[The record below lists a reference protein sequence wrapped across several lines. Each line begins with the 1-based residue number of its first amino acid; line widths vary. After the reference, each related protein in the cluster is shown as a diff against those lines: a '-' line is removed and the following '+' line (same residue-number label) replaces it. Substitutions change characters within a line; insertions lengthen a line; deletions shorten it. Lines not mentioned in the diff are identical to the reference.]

1 MQKNMLVCVF
11 FHKGLSIESK
21 ESCMESIE
29 YGLCEDANIECY
41 RVGNEQQEVLLVDN
55 FLKGALTLKEY
66 AIQKNDFARADSF
79 YPGVRMQVPQEYT
92 IALVKNLG
100 FFMEQFFQLEVRQIK
115 TAVSKFSIVTNSPD
129 SLDLLQRIPH
139 FDSPSRKGLAVIHYL
154 QSIPSMGTALYCHKP
169 TSFEYVDEQRYA
181 NYMANIEER
190 FPTADKYPKGY
201 INGSTDQ
208 FEEVA
213 SFDAIFN
220 RLLMYRGTSL
230 HSGKI
235 GKDYNF
241 DPSPA
246 TGRLTLTSFFEFK

>member
-1 MQKNMLVCVF
+1 
-11 FHKGLSIESK
+11 
-21 ESCMESIE
+21 MEPIV
-29 YGLCEDANIECY
+29 YGLCDDANIECY

-55 FLKGALTLKEY
+55 YLKGASALKEL
-66 AIQKNDFARADSF
+66 AIQQNDFAHADSF
-79 YPGVRMQVPQEYT
+79 YPGVRMYVPQEYT

-100 FFMEQFFQLEVRQIK
+100 FFMEQFFHLEVRKIK
-115 TAVSKFSIVTNSPD
+115 SAVTKFSIVTTPTSD
-129 SLDLLQRIPH
+129 LDLLQRIPH
-139 FDSPSRKGLAVIHYL
+139 FDSPSRNGLAVIHYL
-154 QSIPSMGTALYCHKP
+154 QSLPNMGTSLYRHKP
-169 TSFEYVDEQRYA
+169 TNFEYVDEQRYPG
-181 NYMANIEER
+181 YIANIEKR
-190 FPTADKYPKGY
+190 FPTKDTYPEGY

-208 FEEVA
+208 FEEIV
-213 SFDAIFN
+213 SFDAVFN